1 MEVEDKSLIFTF
13 NRNAPFNF
21 KQNIRTVFYHSG
33 KKSKKRKKEDTWR
46 LKHCTSLKDGIY
58 LMNDWTWRVGFK
70 SNKEETTIYNFSY
83 FIIII

>member
-33 KKSKKRKKEDTWR
+33 KKSKKRKKR
-46 LKHCTSLKDGIY
+46 GHVTSKALHFFEGWDIF
-58 LMNDWTWRVGFK
+58 D
-70 SNKEETTIYNFSY
+70 E
-83 FIIII
+83 